1 MRFGKHA
8 KVVDAFA
15 AYVDFGLRLGQVNTL
30 PVGFNFGDVHCGGVY
45 LPQKALRISSALL
58 GGPSTT
64 RLAMMPNFS

>member
-15 AYVDFGLRLGQVNTL
+15 TDVDFGLRFGQVNTL
-30 PVGFNFGDVHCGGVY
+30 PVGFNFGYVHCGGVY
-45 LPQKALRISSALL
+45 LPQKAFLISSALL
-58 GGPSTT
+58 GGASTT